1 MPFPNIDQIPKHA
14 DQACITLA
22 AIECTALED
31 KKMRAAFMP
40 LEDSGHDRCSI
51 PIINHDR

>member
-1 MPFPNIDQIPKHA
+1 MLERQAKHA

-22 AIECTALED
+22 AMECTALED

>member
-1 MPFPNIDQIPKHA
+1 MIERQANHA
-14 DQACITLA
+14 DQACIKLA
-22 AIECTALED
+22 ALECTALED